1 VKKRGYPLLV
11 MALEILKSDIDRSS
25 GHITVQVRVVEKHA
39 DGHISH
45 GPLETVGIDHAS
57 LTTRYNCPHT
67 ATPAEVE
74 ACLTKWL
81 AEHHAGAV
89 LRKRA
94 LEHRSGVV
102 VGMAGKTLNFG
113 EDS

>member
-1 VKKRGYPLLV
+1 

-57 LTTRYNCPHT
+57 LTAKYHCSEN
-67 ATPAEVE
+67 ATPSEVE

-89 LRKRA
+89 LRKHA
-94 LEHRSGVV
+94 LEHRSEVV

-113 EDS
+113 EGA